1 MKFSAQSKSLYS
13 CVSAVSKVINSKNAL
28 TVLNNFL
35 FTLSGNEL
43 TIKASDMEHSL
54 VGRIDV
60 TDAEGEGSFC
70 LDAHR
75 IVDLL
80 KEMPAQGMTFE
91 VNDENLET
99 VITYPN
105 GRYDTVAI
113 AGNEYPKMENEDP
126 EAVNETFVVST
137 NQVLRGIENTLF
149 AVGTDDL
156 RPQMMGILWDI
167 KPDRIVFVATDT
179 RKLVKYTDSAIKPE
193 CECSFIL
200 PLKAANVLKN
210 VFAKETTV
218 NVRLSHKSVTFTSAN
233 FVFNCRLIKGMFP
246 DYNRVIP
253 PSNPNIVT
261 LDRQN
266 FINAIRRV
274 TVFGNDGNG
283 LVIFKLSEDQLQL
296 RASDSSYG
304 TSGRETVS
312 CSYTG
317 TPLTIGFSAPYILEI
332 FNTISTT
339 DVIMK
344 LADQSRPAVCVPDE
358 NEPDTE
364 LLIIL
369 MPMNIVDTANI

>member
-113 AGNEYPKMENEDP
+113 AGNEYPRMESEDP

-137 NQVLRGIENTLF
+137 NQVLRGIENTIF

-296 RASDSSYG
+296 RASDTSYG

>member
-91 VNDENLET
+91 VNDDNLET

-113 AGNEYPKMENEDP
+113 AGNEYPKMETEDP
-126 EAVNETFVVST
+126 EEVNETFVVST
-137 NQVLRGIENTLF
+137 NQVLRGIENTIF

>member
-80 KEMPAQGMTFE
+80 KEMPAQGMKFE
-91 VNDENLET
+91 VNDVNLET

-113 AGNEYPKMENEDP
+113 AGNEYPRMENEDP

-137 NQVLRGIENTLF
+137 NQVLRGIENTIF

-296 RASDSSYG
+296 RASDTSYG